1 MTTVGYGDI
10 YPKSTMG
17 RIVGI
22 IIALWG
28 LFLVSI
34 FTVTLSNL
42 FTFTMGEKKAY
53 ELGQR
58 LTLKDDLKVSAANVL
73 GSSFKSRK
81 AKKIF
86 VDDKEAIKNYEND
99 YKRNAIN
106 FFQISKA
113 VKDS

>member
-73 GSSFKSRK
+73 GSSYKSRK

-86 VDDKEAIKNYEND
+86 ADDKEAIKNYEND

-106 FFQISKA
+106 FFQIS
-113 VKDS
+113 